1 MKVLIVEGD
10 KPHAQM
16 YQDAFEIAGHQTEVA
31 LGAQQALHKLDKF
44 SADVILLNL
53 ILPGR
58 SGVEVLQELVSYDD
72 WKLIPVILLT
82 DNHPSTFKI
91 STSDMAKYSVARLV
105 YTNKNTPSDIVKIA
119 GEVVGEKV

>member
-16 YQDAFEIAGHQTEVA
+16 YQDAFEIAGHKTEVA
-31 LGAQQALHKLDKF
+31 LGVQQALHKLDKF